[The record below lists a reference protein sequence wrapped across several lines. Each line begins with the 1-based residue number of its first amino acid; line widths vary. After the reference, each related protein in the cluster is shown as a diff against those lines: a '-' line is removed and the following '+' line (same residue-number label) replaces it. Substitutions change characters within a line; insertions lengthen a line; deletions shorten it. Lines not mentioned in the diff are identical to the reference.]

1 MIAFYFC
8 NYYNNF
14 KNDKFSSGL
23 DFLTHIILFLTLLLV
38 LPLISATQDVYR
50 HNPLKNWHEYL
61 KDNLKHLVVFSG
73 CVFFYGTKFVR
84 FSNNASRW
92 HSYLNFIIAGVM
104 FVISCIAVA
113 NT

>member
-1 MIAFYFC
+1 M
-8 NYYNNF
+8 
-14 KNDKFSSGL
+14 L
-23 DFLTHIILFLTLLLV
+23 
-38 LPLISATQDVYR
+38 
-50 HNPLKNWHEYL
+50 LKNYKNIEIDQIRYDPKSIKLIKHEYL

-84 FSNNASRW
+84 FSNTASRW